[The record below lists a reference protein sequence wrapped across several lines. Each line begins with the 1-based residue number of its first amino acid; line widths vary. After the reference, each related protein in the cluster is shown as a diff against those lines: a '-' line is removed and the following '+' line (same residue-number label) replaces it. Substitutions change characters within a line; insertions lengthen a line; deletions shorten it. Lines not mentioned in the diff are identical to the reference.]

1 MSLCVVPVSLR
12 DACGFVQ
19 MRHRHR
25 DLPAECKSRIG
36 VADDQD
42 MLRGVVVI
50 GRPVAGLL
58 DDGPP
63 PEVTWTATDGTP
75 DNLFTCPR
83 RGTPARVTDGGG
95 RAEVWRAR
103 SADLARITAPG
114 CDGSRR
120 ADQGVLRPERRGCH
134 TPPTTPSTSRTGSSG
149 LARRGERAGG
159 GRARYRRSRG

>member
-95 RAEVWRAR
+95 RAEVWRTR
-103 SADLARITAPG
+103 SADM
-114 CDGSRR
+114 
-120 ADQGVLRPERRGCH
+120 RGHLSCGQC
-134 TPPTTPSTSRTGSSG
+134 PSGTRNWA
-149 LARRGERAGG
+149 LWG
-159 GRARYRRSRG
+159 GRARCPEA